1 MRLYDQIFQRFIVYK
16 EKLTEKRA
24 QFVVR
29 EKKDFPE
36 SKILRSVAKQYKRKT
51 EELLHFIKSNSSL
64 GWNDSGEIVCDD
76 RAVPSSNI
84 KDLVAAT
91 ARNTK
96 KSRLPG
102 WNEFQKALQDFQGPQ
117 PSSTSRKRKLK
128 WETFKV
134 IYFDPKN
141 PGSFGGVQSL
151 SKVADQPAKE
161 WLSGQETYTLHRPVR
176 RHLQRRRI
184 IVSGIDD
191 Q

>member
-16 EKLTEKRA
+16 EKLTEKPA

-91 ARNTK
+91 AKKEKSFTGLERVSESASRLSGSSTIFDFSETQAEMGDLQSNLLRPEESWK
-96 KSRLPG
+96 FWRCSKPVKSR
-102 WNEFQKALQDFQGPQ
+102 
-117 PSSTSRKRKLK
+117 
-128 WETFKV
+128 
-134 IYFDPKN
+134 
-141 PGSFGGVQSL
+141 
-151 SKVADQPAKE
+151 
-161 WLSGQETYTLHRPVR
+161 RPT
-176 RHLQRRRI
+176 
-184 IVSGIDD
+184 G
-191 Q
+191 

>member
-1 MRLYDQIFQRFIVYK
+1 MLRNNTKGKPKSFCTLLRATRRWVGTILVRLFAT
-16 EKLTEKRA
+16 TEQSPPA
-24 QFVVR
+24 T
-29 EKKDFPE
+29 
-36 SKILRSVAKQYKRKT
+36 SKTWSRQPQK
-51 EELLHFIKSNSSL
+51 
-64 GWNDSGEIVCDD
+64 
-76 RAVPSSNI
+76 
-84 KDLVAAT
+84 
-91 ARNTK
+91 K

-151 SKVADQPAKE
+151 SKVADQPSKE